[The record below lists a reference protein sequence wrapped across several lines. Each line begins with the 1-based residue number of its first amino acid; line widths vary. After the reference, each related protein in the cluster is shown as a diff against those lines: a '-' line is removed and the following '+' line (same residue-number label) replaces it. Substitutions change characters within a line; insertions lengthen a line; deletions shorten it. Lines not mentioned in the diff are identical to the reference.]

1 MGFFVWILGYGMI
14 ERMIKLIFVFILV
27 EELDINFYMN
37 KLRIIRVNCGLENV
51 DVSFF
56 FLIS

>member
-37 KLRIIRVNCGLENV
+37 KL
-51 DVSFF
+51 
-56 FLIS
+56 